1 MRRNML
7 DVKILGALII
17 IIALG
22 AILGV
27 LVYNNMD
34 PETTGICKPLIGLD
48 NQTTVNNTTD
58 NNYFTSNSLF
68 NLNSYSRESNGH
80 SKPSPTPK
88 PKPDPTPDP
97 MDRVISLFDAYL
109 NSLFPKSGVP
119 GAAVIIVQ
127 NNEII
132 YMNTLG
138 VKNLGSGEP
147 VDENTLFG
155 IGSSTKPFAAT
166 NIAQFVSAGLMSWD
180 DPISKYY
187 NVSEFQ
193 LYSDYVTSNITIRD
207 CLSHRSGLP
216 GYSPDFTW
224 MTFNDSYPDILY
236 KLRYMKN
243 DTQFRSAY
251 QYNNIL
257 YALPSFSAAKISN
270 TSWSELIKTE
280 LLEPLGMNQA
290 TVTMED
296 FFNSPNHATP
306 YRAVNGTLKEWSIN
320 LDSIGPSGVLA
331 SSISEMAHWLKFQVA
346 GTGYYNG
353 VQLTSKSALDET
365 RTAHIN
371 IAPNV
376 HYGLGWGIYDGVLLH
391 SGDTGSSGSYMSIFP
406 SDNLGFAVLSTGGQY
421 GYALNSAL
429 FYKLADLI
437 KGDEITDPWVKPD
450 INSFN
455 SSPSPWPLSTFTG
468 VYLNS
473 FYGNIN
479 VTTYNDTLFCY
490 YGTNKKGFELIQ
502 VNDSEFVDPY
512 NFEVHL
518 NFTDIYD
525 DKFQKLNITIS
536 DYSTA
541 PATDYSI
548 FNRTNSTS

>member
-1 MRRNML
+1 ML

-22 AILGV
+22 AIAGV
-27 LVYNNMD
+27 LVYNNMNS
-34 PETTGICKPLIGLD
+34 ETGSNPVIGSD
-48 NQTTVNNTTD
+48 NQTTLNNTTD
-58 NNYFTSNSLF
+58 NDNFTSNFLF
-68 NLNSYSRESNGH
+68 VLNSYSGACNGQPNP
-80 SKPSPTPK
+80 SPSPT

-109 NSLFPKSGVP
+109 NSLFPISGVP

-127 NNEII
+127 NNKVI

-138 VKNLGSGEP
+138 VKDLASGEP
-147 VDENTLFG
+147 VDEYTLFG

-166 NIAQFVSAGLMSWD
+166 NIAQLVSAGLMSWD

-187 NVSEFQ
+187 NISEFQ

-207 CLSHRSGLP
+207 CLSHRGGLP
-216 GYSPDFTW
+216 GYGPDYTW
-224 MTFNDSYPDILY
+224 MTFNDSYQDILY
-236 KLRYMKN
+236 KLRFMKN

-257 YALPSFSAAKISN
+257 FALPSFCAEKISN
-270 TSWSELIKTE
+270 TSWSESIKTE
-280 LLEPLGMNQA
+280 LLEPLGMNNA

-306 YRAVNGTLKEWSIN
+306 YRAVNGTLKEWSIDTFN
-320 LDSIGPSGVLA
+320 TIGPAGVMA
-331 SSISEMAHWLKFQVA
+331 CSISEMANWLKFQVA

-353 VQLTSKSALDET
+353 VQLLSKSALDET

-376 HYGLGWGIYDGVLLH
+376 HYGLGWAIYDGVLLH
-391 SGDTGSSGSYMSIFP
+391 SGDTGSSGSYIGIFP
-406 SDNLGFAVLSTGGQY
+406 SENLGFAVLSTGGQY
-421 GYALNSAL
+421 GYSLNSAL
-429 FYKLADLI
+429 FFKFADLI
-437 KGDEITDPWVKPD
+437 KGNEITDPWVKPD
-450 INSFN
+450 IKSFN
-455 SSPSPWPLSTFTG
+455 SSPSPLPLSTFTG

-479 VTTYNDTLFCY
+479 VTGYNNTLFCY
-490 YGTNKKGFELIQ
+490 YGNNKKKFELIK

-512 NFEVHL
+512 NFDLHL
-518 NFTDIYD
+518 SFTDIYD
-525 DKFQKLNITIS
+525 DKSQILNITLPE
-536 DYSTA
+536 YSTA

-548 FNRTNSTS
+548 FHRTNSTS